1 MLYNQCKLLYKKEV
15 YDIMA
20 KIIRVDNGI
29 VTVGME
35 NGTFKEVPQEIL
47 DFAPVVGTNVEV
59 YQKEDRIIISKKNV
73 FESTNGKKL
82 VNKTA
87 YGLLA
92 LFLGGIGVHK
102 FYAGKTLQ
110 GVLYLIFFWSFIPA
124 LIAFIEGILALT
136 KNADENG
143 NILV

>member
-59 YQKEDRIIISKKNV
+59 YQKEDRIIISKKMFLKV
-73 FESTNGKKL
+73 LMGKSWSIKL
-82 VNKTA
+82 LMV
-87 YGLLA
+87 Y
-92 LFLGGIGVHK
+92 
-102 FYAGKTLQ
+102 
-110 GVLYLIFFWSFIPA
+110 
-124 LIAFIEGILALT
+124 
-136 KNADENG
+136 
-143 NILV
+143 